1 MVEKYFQL
9 LGQDPRLKN
18 EFRNF
23 IVTMVVISI
32 SGNIVPTVRKSRC
45 TFYKNE
51 ESESSELH
59 KNKVKYIIK

>member
-23 IVTMVVISI
+23 IVTVVVISI
-32 SGNIVPTVRKSRC
+32 SGNIVPTVRKSHFIEIRKLKRVN
-45 TFYKNE
+45 FY
-51 ESESSELH
+51 
-59 KNKVKYIIK
+59 VIK